1 MCIFYLIRSFVI
13 FYLFFGKKI
22 NTFSLKIYTF
32 LFLKNGGNKNP
43 PPNKGGGLSPLY
55 IFIHEYIQPYVY
67 VCIKDYAL
75 VSTSF

>member
-32 LFLKNGGNKNP
+32 YILEIDGTKKPPLIKSGGFHHYTYSYMNIYNHM
-43 PPNKGGGLSPLY
+43 
-55 IFIHEYIQPYVY
+55 FM
-67 VCIKDYAL
+67 CA
-75 VSTSF
+75 